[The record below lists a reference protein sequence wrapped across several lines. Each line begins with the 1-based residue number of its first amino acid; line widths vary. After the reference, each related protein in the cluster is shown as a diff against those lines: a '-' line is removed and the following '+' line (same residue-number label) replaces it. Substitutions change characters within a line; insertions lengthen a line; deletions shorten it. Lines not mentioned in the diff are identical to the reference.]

1 VLDAAPFSRDL
12 VAGAFLFT
20 TQPVLDEL
28 LLLRDWLEGQA
39 DPPLEALT
47 YKGVATDYFRF
58 EGTYPAPNLQHGV
71 VPYATEGGQFVFDP
85 AGQPV
90 PAEVEAMRV
99 SFCVPKGVVPAKGFP
114 VVLYSHGTGGNF
126 RSGVGDVCEDLARAG
141 LATVGID
148 QVFHGP
154 RAKGATGCFGQDI
167 ELCFFNPVNVVAGRN
182 NTRQAALDNVLL
194 RKMLTKAAIP
204 AALDPEGR
212 TVSFDAAKIGFFG
225 HSQGGLTGAV
235 YAALSPHLAGAVI
248 SGAGAHMTTTIL
260 ERTDP
265 IDLRALA
272 EGPLMLGIEGRES
285 LELFHPALALIQALG
300 DLADPANY
308 APHWVKR
315 PEGAPKALYLT
326 NGMRDPYTPAY
337 TAEVMAACAGVP
349 QLTPLVRTSL
359 PHVLAN
365 VVPVTAPVRDDASSE
380 TGAKVTAVFRQ
391 FADAGHY
398 PVFDDP
404 SARGQWRVFFEQLL
418 RGSGAVVPAP

>member
-1 VLDAAPFSRDL
+1 
-12 VAGAFLFT
+12 
-20 TQPVLDEL
+20 
-28 LLLRDWLEGQA
+28 
-39 DPPLEALT
+39 
-47 YKGVATDYFRF
+47 
-58 EGTYPAPNLQHGV
+58 
-71 VPYATEGGQFVFDP
+71 
-85 AGQPV
+85 
-90 PAEVEAMRV
+90 
-99 SFCVPKGVVPAKGFP
+99 

-265 IDLRALA
+265 IDLRRW
-272 EGPLMLGIEGRES
+272 PRGR
-285 LELFHPALALIQALG
+285 
-300 DLADPANY
+300 
-308 APHWVKR
+308 
-315 PEGAPKALYLT
+315 
-326 NGMRDPYTPAY
+326 
-337 TAEVMAACAGVP
+337 
-349 QLTPLVRTSL
+349 
-359 PHVLAN
+359 
-365 VVPVTAPVRDDASSE
+365 
-380 TGAKVTAVFRQ
+380 
-391 FADAGHY
+391 
-398 PVFDDP
+398 
-404 SARGQWRVFFEQLL
+404 
-418 RGSGAVVPAP
+418 